1 MACLARY
8 CKKIPPGLTGLKP
21 SGLKPSLTGCNR
33 CPSIPFTYRGTH
45 QGEQMSEWVYIQAEP
60 GEQLMQLHSFSF
72 IKKQATG
79 DVQFSITVKEFAV
92 PPPGQRVRFFAEADK
107 QVNQKCGAF
116 VPCGWG
122 TTLFSALGDC
132 VRLIR
137 QFPYDQEGSSAA

>member
-1 MACLARY
+1 
-8 CKKIPPGLTGLKP
+8 
-21 SGLKPSLTGCNR
+21 
-33 CPSIPFTYRGTH
+33 
-45 QGEQMSEWVYIQAEP
+45 MSEWVYIQADSA
-60 GEQLMQLHSFSF
+60 EQLMQLHSFS
-72 IKKQATG
+72 IVKKQATG

-107 QVNQKCGAF
+107 QVNQKCGPF

-137 QFPYDQEGSSAA
+137 QFPYEEEGSTAA